1 MTKKEIILVG
11 AGGHA
16 KSCIEIIES
25 IGEYSIVQVVGQ
37 EADLG
42 TRILGHEVRYTDADL
57 ESLRKKHEFAFVGV
71 GQIHNPEPR
80 VRLFLHLSKLG
91 FKLPSFVSKNATVSK
106 FVIVGSGS
114 IVMNGAILN
123 SNCVIGENVILNS
136 SSLIEHDVTVGNHCH
151 IATRVTVNGGTKI
164 GQATFLGSGTI
175 VRNGIEIGDNS
186 FVGMGIIVSKSLP
199 ANSIYKADL

>member
-1 MTKKEIILVG
+1 MADKEMILVG

-25 IGEYSIVQVVGQ
+25 IGQYSIAKVVGQ

-42 TRILGHEVRYTDADL
+42 SRVLGHEVRHTDADL
-57 ESLRKKHEFAFVGV
+57 ASLREKYEFAFIGV
-71 GQIHNPEPR
+71 GQIYDPEPR
-80 VRLFLHLSKLG
+80 VRLFLRLSELG
-91 FKLPSFVSKNATVSK
+91 FKLPAIVSKNATVSE
-106 FVIVGSGS
+106 FAIVGNGS

-123 SNCVIGENVILNS
+123 ANCIIGENVILNS
-136 SSLIEHDVTVGNHCH
+136 SSLIEHDVTVGNHSH
-151 IATRVTVNGGTKI
+151 ISTRVTVNGGTKI

-186 FVGMGIIVSKSLP
+186 FVGMGSIVSKSLP
-199 ANSIYKADL
+199 ANSNYKANQ